1 MVGYEP
7 TIHRSAKR
15 ELEQLPSDGKERLTS
30 AIADV
35 AQEREPSGHEKAEAL
50 EGQPGLFRV
59 RVGDYRAVLELAKP
73 ELRVLRCGHRSSV
86 YECVDSLD
94 DRRATA

>member
-15 ELEQLPSDGKERLTS
+15 ELEQLPSDDKDRLTGV
-30 AIADV
+30 IADV
-35 AQEREPSGHEKAEAL
+35 AQERQPSGHEKAEAL

-59 RVGDYRAVLELAKP
+59 RVGDYRAVLELSKP
-73 ELRVLRCGHRSSV
+73 ELQVIAVGHRSSV
-86 YECVDSLD
+86 YDCVDSLD
-94 DRRATA
+94 ERRVTA

>member
-1 MVGYEP
+1 MVGYKT

-15 ELEQLPSDGKERLTS
+15 ELEQLPDGGTERLTS

-35 AQEREPSGHEKAEAL
+35 AQERQPSGHEKCEAL

-59 RVGDYRAVLELAKP
+59 RVGDYRAILELSKP
-73 ELRVLRCGHRSSV
+73 ELQVIAVGHRSSV

-94 DRRATA
+94 ERRVTA